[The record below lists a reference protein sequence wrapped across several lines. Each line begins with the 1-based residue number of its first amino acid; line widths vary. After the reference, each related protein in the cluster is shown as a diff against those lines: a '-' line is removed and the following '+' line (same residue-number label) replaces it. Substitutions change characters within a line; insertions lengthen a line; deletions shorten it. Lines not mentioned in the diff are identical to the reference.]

1 MRSLSDQLRDL
12 GLAKPSGSDRDEL
25 HDLKLFLRRAQS
37 NCAIRISPRELNAM
51 VDCAA
56 GMNWRA
62 SRNDENAVISES
74 VKGWIRAAE
83 RETESSVYL
92 GRLFVFSR
100 HASAASAFLAQL
112 AVRLARH
119 DDGQFSED
127 RWTRLAQRLAGRS
140 PEFQERVRQ
149 ASEPFVAA
157 KRERIRALAELQR
170 RHHQALVRN
179 EMDRR
184 IQRAAAL
191 EALADHIQ
199 KFLPIDVPVVYSTA
213 EPQETDISLCGVWA
227 GRPAAE
233 SAKIRSLKELK
244 ALIGP
249 NEANRLM
256 SARLAE
262 RVAAD
267 FYRTL
272 GHQVHDTSIEQLSGS
287 STRWKTHDLE
297 ADESPLDVKNART
310 AYSSP
315 SSYSEWCISRYKMD
329 RGNDIRLVGVLSQY
343 VPLGR
348 MDEMMGRAEA
358 TVLGETTRE
367 QMARIA
373 KWTNSMTDGRLEIV
387 DPRGSRFLAGW
398 CFDYPDRFYRNL
410 PEVIN
415 GLPDRILEL
424 ERAGVDVTELPL
436 IVRFLAGVTRD
447 DTSAHVVRLKS
458 LQDNVGFSRMGGV
471 ALALV
476 ELVRAT
482 HGDETAQPLGL
493 WESVFPVG
501 RHGPLLN
508 FPLLR
513 YDPER
518 HVATMVD
525 AIRQVWTLCR
535 SHISKFQRFRMSGAG
550 IFQGADSSGLWTT
563 ILAYC
568 GGWRLQPPI
577 ARCGTTPLIMGVDQT
592 CPMCRRLICRNCG
605 YCGSSCPECEMRQKS
620 LAEEK
625 ADGGEYVVE
634 S

>member
-12 GLAKPSGSDRDEL
+12 GLAKQSARDHDEL
-25 HDLKLFLRRAQS
+25 RDLKSLLRRTKPKS
-37 NCAIRISPRELNAM
+37 PVRIGPRELNAM

-56 GMNWRA
+56 AMNWRA
-62 SRNDENAVISES
+62 SKNDQIDAISEA

-83 RETESSVYL
+83 RESASSVYL

-100 HASAASAFLAQL
+100 HDSAAPAFLAQL
-112 AVRLARH
+112 ALRLARH
-119 DDGQFSED
+119 DDGQFSDD
-127 RWTRLAQRLAGRS
+127 RWTRLAQRLADRS
-140 PEFQERVRQ
+140 PEFQERVKQ
-149 ASEPFVAA
+149 ASEPFVSA

-179 EMDRR
+179 EVDRR
-184 IQRAAAL
+184 MQRAAVL

-199 KFLPIDVPVVYSTA
+199 KLLPIDVPVVYSTA

-267 FYRTL
+267 FYRNL

-367 QMARIA
+367 QMARIG
-373 KWTNSMTDGRLEIV
+373 KWANSMTEGRLEIV
-387 DPRGSRFLAGW
+387 DPHGSRFLAGW
-398 CFDYPDRFYRNL
+398 CFDYPDRYYERL
-410 PEVIN
+410 PEVIS

-424 ERAGVDVTELPL
+424 KRAGVDVTELPL
-436 IVRFLAGVTRD
+436 IVRFLAGVTQD
-447 DTSAHVVRLKS
+447 DTSARVVRFKS
-458 LQDNVGFSRMGGV
+458 LQDNAGFSRMSGV

-476 ELVRAT
+476 ELVLAA
-482 HGDETAQPLGL
+482 HGDETAQPLEL
-493 WESVFPVG
+493 SKSVFPVG

-508 FPLLR
+508 FPMLR

-550 IFQGADSSGLWTT
+550 IFQGADSSGSWTT

-568 GGWRLQPPI
+568 GGWRPRPPV
-577 ARCGTTPLIMGVDQT
+577 AKCGTNPLIMGVDET
-592 CPMCRRLICRNCG
+592 CSTCRRLICRNCG
-605 YCGSSCPECEMRQKS
+605 YCDSRCQECDKRQKT
-620 LAEEK
+620 LAEE
-625 ADGGEYVVE
+625 VE
-634 S
+634 WE